1 MLFAV
6 YCVDKADGGALRAAT
21 RPTHLAY
28 LESQA
33 SHLAF
38 AGPLLAADGTTA
50 IGSLLVVDYPDRAAV
65 DAFAAG
71 DPYAKA
77 GLFARV
83 EITGWRQVY
92 PKG

>member
-1 MLFAV
+1 MLFAIH
-6 YCVDKADGGALRAAT
+6 CLDKPDGGALRAAT

-28 LESQA
+28 LEGQA
-33 SHLAF
+33 SRIHF
-38 AGPLLAADGTTA
+38 AGPLLAADGTTPT
-50 IGSLLVVDYPDRAAV
+50 GTLLVVDFPDRAAV

-77 GLFARV
+77 GLFAKV
-83 EITGWRQVY
+83 EIAGWRQVY

>member
-6 YCVDKADGGALRAAT
+6 YCVDKADGSALRAAT

-28 LESQA
+28 LEGQA
-33 SHLAF
+33 AHIVF
-38 AGPLLAADGTTA
+38 AGPLLAADGTSA
-50 IGSLLVVDYPDRAAV
+50 IGSLLVVDFPDRAAV
-65 DAFAAG
+65 DAFAAA

-77 GLFARV
+77 GLFASV

-92 PKG
+92 PKA